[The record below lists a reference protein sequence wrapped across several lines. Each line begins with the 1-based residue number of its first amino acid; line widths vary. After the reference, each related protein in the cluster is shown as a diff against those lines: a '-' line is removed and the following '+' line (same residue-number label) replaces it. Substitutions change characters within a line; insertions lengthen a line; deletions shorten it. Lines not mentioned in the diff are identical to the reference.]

1 MTVRPLK
8 VLVVDDHPVVRDGLR
23 QVFARTS
30 GITVEGEAGDGREAL
45 DILRKKKIDVMLL
58 DVNMPG
64 MSWLDVIQ
72 QARRSRPGLAIL
84 ILSMHDEQEYIT
96 RSLKAGAAG
105 YLTKES
111 IGDELIRAV
120 EKVAAGGKY
129 ISPVAAE
136 KLADFVEGDR
146 APQTAEV
153 LSEREFQ
160 VMLLLVRGLKPPE
173 IARELFLSVNTVNT
187 YKARVFEKMKV
198 AGLPELVRYAVK
210 AGLVD

>member
-1 MTVRPLK
+1 MRPK
-8 VLVVDDHPVVRDGLR
+8 PIRVLIVDDHPIVRDGLR
-23 QVFARTS
+23 QVFARAS
-30 GITVEGEAGDGREAL
+30 GIIMEGEAGNGREAL
-45 DILRKKKIDVMLL
+45 DILRRKKIDVMLL

-64 MSWLDVIQ
+64 LNWLDVIRN
-72 QARRSRPGLAIL
+72 ARVLRPGLAIL
-84 ILSMHDEQEYIT
+84 ILSMHDEQEYIA

-111 IGDELIRAV
+111 IGDELVRAV

-129 ISPVAAE
+129 VSAAAAE
-136 KLADFVEGDR
+136 KLADYVETDGR
-146 APQTAEV
+146 PKTAGI

-160 VMLLLVRGLKPPE
+160 VMLLLVRGRKPSD

-187 YKARVFEKMKV
+187 YKARIFEKMKV

-210 AGLVD
+210 AGLME

>member
-1 MTVRPLK
+1 MISRPIR
-8 VLVVDDHPVVRDGLR
+8 VLVVDDHPIVRDGLR

-30 GITVEGEAGDGREAL
+30 GIVVEGEAGSGREAL
-45 DILRKKKIDVMLL
+45 DILRRKKIGVMIL

-64 MSWLDVIQ
+64 MSWLDVIRD
-72 QARRSRPGLAIL
+72 ARHNRPELAVL

-111 IGDELIRAV
+111 IGDELVRAV
-120 EKVAAGGKY
+120 EKVAKGGKY
-129 ISPVAAE
+129 VSAAVAE

-146 APQTAEV
+146 VPKTTEI

-160 VMLLLVRGLKPPE
+160 VMLLLARGRKPSE

-187 YKARVFEKMKV
+187 YKARIFEKMNI

-210 AGLVD
+210 AGLIE

>member
-1 MTVRPLK
+1 MRPK
-8 VLVVDDHPVVRDGLR
+8 AIRVLIVDDHPVVRDGLR
-23 QVFARTS
+23 QVFARS
-30 GITVEGEAGDGREAL
+30 PRLIVEAEAENGRQAL
-45 DILRKKKIDVMLL
+45 DILRRKKIDVMLL

-64 MSWLDVIQ
+64 MSWLDVIRN
-72 QARRSRPGLAIL
+72 ARVLRPGLAIL
-84 ILSMHDEQEYIT
+84 ILSMHDEQEYIA

-111 IGDELIRAV
+111 IGDELVRAV

-129 ISPVAAE
+129 VSAAAAE
-136 KLADFVEGDR
+136 KLADYVETDGR
-146 APQTAEV
+146 PKTAGI

-160 VMLLLVRGLKPPE
+160 VMLLLVRGRKPSE

-187 YKARVFEKMKV
+187 YKARIFEKMKV

-210 AGLVD
+210 AGLME

>member
-1 MTVRPLK
+1 MISKPIR
-8 VLVVDDHPVVRDGLR
+8 VLVVDDHPIVRDGLR

-30 GITVEGEAGDGREAL
+30 GIVVEGEAGSGREAL
-45 DILRKKKIDVMLL
+45 DILRRKKIDVLLL

-64 MSWLDVIQ
+64 MSWLDVIRD
-72 QARRSRPGLAIL
+72 ARHRRPELAVL

-105 YLTKES
+105 YLTKDS
-111 IGDELIRAV
+111 IGDELVRAV

-129 ISPVAAE
+129 VSAAVAE
-136 KLADFVEGDR
+136 KLAEFVEGDR
-146 APQTAEV
+146 VPKTAEI

-160 VMLLLVRGLKPPE
+160 VMLLLARGRKPSE

-187 YKARVFEKMKV
+187 YKARIFEKMKI

-210 AGLVD
+210 AGLIE